1 MQSVQSDATVLKIG
15 NRQSSDNNN
24 HSKQVAGKAGSK
36 ARAKAFE
43 KATAKVKK
51 ALK

>member
-15 NRQSSDNNN
+15 RKQSSDNN
-24 HSKQVAGKAGSK
+24 HSKQVVGKLGSK